1 MISYAGMKCIRVEEL
16 PDAYRCY
23 LKAEEDGIEIEN
35 EFTPDSLAIAQECN
49 IKTGI
54 SHHVGNRY
62 YWRKVTAVGTDYI
75 DLSKTVCDPNVE
87 NDIPAAG
94 DDIVGLGHLTDITA
108 KRQLSCHRLMRCLL
122 QLFCTKASMILPL

>member
-75 DLSKTVCDPNVE
+75 DLSKQSATRMLRM
-87 NDIPAAG
+87 IS
-94 DDIVGLGHLTDITA
+94 
-108 KRQLSCHRLMRCLL
+108 RQPVTILSVWG
-122 QLFCTKASMILPL
+122 I